1 MALPITAIYAGLL
14 GLLAIVLGASSGF
27 SRAKNKV
34 SIGDGGNPDQIVL
47 VRRHGNFAE
56 WVPIALILIAILE
69 LNDVSSAAIH
79 AFGAT
84 LVVARILHPIGIK
97 TPTRSTLPRTLG
109 AMATALLV
117 LITSIWAIYT
127 GLS

>member
-14 GLLAIVLGASSGF
+14 GLLAIVLGAGSGF

-34 SIGDGGNPDQIVL
+34 SIGDGGNPEQIVL
-47 VRRHGNFAE
+47 VRRHGNFTE

-69 LNDVSSAAIH
+69 LNGVPSAAIH
-79 AFGAT
+79 AFGAI

-97 TPTRSTLPRTLG
+97 TTTRSTLPRTLG

-127 GLS
+127 GL